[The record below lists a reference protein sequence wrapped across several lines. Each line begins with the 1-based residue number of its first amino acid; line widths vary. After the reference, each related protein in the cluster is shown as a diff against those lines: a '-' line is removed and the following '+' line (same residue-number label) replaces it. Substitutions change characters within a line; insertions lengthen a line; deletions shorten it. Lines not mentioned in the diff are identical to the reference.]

1 MEQHQYEALRQD
13 IIEIKSAIM
22 GNAITQDGG
31 LVKRVADLETCSRNH
46 GRFINRLKWSGGILV
61 SLASLIGYLFDK
73 FIELFKHH

>member
-13 IIEIKSAIM
+13 IHEIKSAIM
-22 GNAITQDGG
+22 GNPITKDGG
-31 LVKRVADLETCSRNH
+31 LVKRVSDLEACSRNH

>member
-1 MEQHQYEALRQD
+1 MEQHQYEALRAD

-22 GNAITQDGG
+22 GNPITKDGG
-31 LVKRVADLETCSRNH
+31 LVKRVSDLEDCSKKHN
-46 GRFINRLKWSGGILV
+46 RFISRLKWSGGILV